1 MFRHKCNRKSC
12 RKLLKNWEFQ
22 IFFNNSRRPALK
34 TEILKSNLFHHTTI
48 FFAFNSSMYF
58 WCSGYDV
65 GLWIQRTRVQISV
78 RPQLFF
84 SFFFKWILIYF
95 VSEIFDLI
103 ITIIYI
109 CMYLR
114 LFVMNKKNSRNARN
128 IAATFFK

>member
-48 FFAFNSSMYF
+48 FFAFNSSMYL

-65 GLWIQRTRVQISV
+65 GLRIQRTRVQISV

-84 SFFFKWILIYF
+84 LFFSNEYF

-114 LFVMNKKNSRNARN
+114 LFVMNKKNARNARN